1 MEERRIGRYYHPDSD
16 TEWQVVEWG
25 DRGSMKNI
33 DENRLTRAGITRS
46 QITTFAIVYPNGD
59 VQHRTFSG
67 YLPEDLDDVAEYWFD
82 NESL

>member
-1 MEERRIGRYYHPDSD
+1 MDELRLGRYHHPDTD
-16 TEWQVVEWG
+16 TDWQVVEWG
-25 DRGSMKNI
+25 DHGAMKNI
-33 DENRLTRAGITRS
+33 DSFRLTRNGLAQS
-46 QITTFAIVYPNGD
+46 QVTTFAVVFPNGD